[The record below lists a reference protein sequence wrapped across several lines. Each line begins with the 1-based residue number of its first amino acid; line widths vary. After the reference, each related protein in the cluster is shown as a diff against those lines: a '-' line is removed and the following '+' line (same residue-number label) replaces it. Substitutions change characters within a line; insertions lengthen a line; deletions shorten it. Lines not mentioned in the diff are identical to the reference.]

1 MSDTAPRQV
10 LREPRRCGKLQLV
23 KRAARP
29 LQGGRLC
36 VTILCSP
43 ADARRVSSMGTA
55 LKTLVNGRARP
66 DR

>member
-1 MSDTAPRQV
+1 MNDTASRQV
-10 LREPRRCGKLQLV
+10 LEEPRRCEELQLA
-23 KRAARP
+23 KRAGRP
-29 LQGGRLC
+29 LQGGRLW

-43 ADARRVSSMGTA
+43 GDAGCVSSVGTA